1 MKSAFLPVV
10 LLCAA
15 GVCAQEAK
23 PAPAAP
29 SDPAKPKT
37 QVIAQ
42 ASDRADSGRV
52 VNDTYTSDF
61 FGFSLSLPKGWEVED
76 SAALRKSVDENLK
89 KLYGSDPQGQAAGE
103 AAAARAFMLLSAEGR
118 VELEAVPSQVQ
129 IAAEQLPEDAG
140 VESGKDYLDAVGA
153 VPPLAG
159 LELKPLHPPAEVRL
173 GGQPFWRQDYSAA
186 TVINGKP
193 VAISY
198 AEYVSIQKGYALILS
213 FWTDTPEHLAALVKY
228 ADTLRFA
235 VPGGETQLPK

>member
-10 LLCAA
+10 LLLAA
-15 GVCAQEAK
+15 GVWAQEAK
-23 PAPAAP
+23 PAAPAAP
-29 SDPAKPKT
+29 PAKPQT

-42 ASDRADSGRV
+42 ASDRPESGRV
-52 VNDTYTSDF
+52 ANDVYTSDF
-61 FGFSLSLPKGWEVED
+61 FGFTMTLPKGWEVED
-76 SAALRKSVDENLK
+76 AAALRRSVDENLK
-89 KLYGSDPQGQAAGE
+89 KLYGSDPQGQAAGQE
-103 AAAARAFMLLSAEGR
+103 AAARAFMLLSAEGR
-118 VELEAVPSQVQ
+118 LEMEAVPSQVQ

-159 LELKPLHPPAEVRL
+159 LELKPLHEPAEVRL
-173 GGQPFWRQDYSAA
+173 GGQPFWRQDYSAS
-186 TVINGKP
+186 TTINGKP

-228 ADTLRFA
+228 ADSVRFLA
-235 VPGGETQLPK
+235 PGEPPK